1 MKAISIPFNFSG
13 GSVTT
18 TTETTKITEQNIV
31 DVLMTAPG
39 ERAINVGYG
48 ANIQS
53 LLYEPLDTLV
63 FDDFKLDTLDKINK
77 VLVSGKVVDITTSY
91 PDSPQ
96 MAFSEDSTL
105 SVSIKYALPFQGSR
119 AFTFAVNTTI

>member
-1 MKAISIPFNFSG
+1 MKAISIPFNFSN
-13 GSVTT
+13 GSVTAI
-18 TTETTKITEQNIV
+18 TETTKITEQNII
-31 DVLMTAPG
+31 DVLITAPG

-77 VLVSGKVVDITTSY
+77 VLVSGNVVDITTSY
-91 PDSPQ
+91 PDSPH

-105 SVSIKYALPFQGSR
+105 SVSIKYSLPFQGSMG
-119 AFTFAVNTTI
+119 FTFNVNTTI